1 MFFSLLILL
10 KIFIHIFLLQ
20 HILGFSQIVNRR
32 FCQPSSITLVMDTL
46 TLGDRKKVSQPHM
59 NLIINKIE
67 KLSTENL
74 VGLVLF
80 APHPVDNL

>member
-1 MFFSLLILL
+1 
-10 KIFIHIFLLQ
+10 
-20 HILGFSQIVNRR
+20 
-32 FCQPSSITLVMDTL
+32 MDTL